1 MSPLHLDHPPQP
13 QLNNQHPKPEPTGH
27 LTATLCPVSPVGQRP
42 AQGMQGRGTAYRA
55 RLLGHTQPRVQVND
69 PQILWYELLSQ
80 LSLLRVLPN
89 PHRCLCPLP
98 PHPAQDRQS
107 FQILVDHLK

>member
-13 QLNNQHPKPEPTGH
+13 QPNNQHPKPEPTGH

-42 AQGMQGRGTAYRA
+42 AQGMQGRGNAYRE

-69 PQILWYELLSQ
+69 PQILSGMNCSASSAFFESSPTPTGACAH
-80 LSLLRVLPN
+80 SLLTLP
-89 PHRCLCPLP
+89 RT
-98 PHPAQDRQS
+98 ARAS
-107 FQILVDHLK
+107 RYW